1 MSLANLF
8 DDLMPST
15 GPVDPTSW
23 AERHGGA
30 LVSLAVGIATYAWL
44 VVTVYQPVR
53 PVTNDRVT
61 RIVFRPVPPPPEIAE
76 PAPQE
81 VVEPVLPELSEVAAT
96 SANPSENA
104 PLAEAIRVPETVL
117 AAVRS
122 RSSTLAAWRP
132 ETEGDRQL
140 VESLREQVT
149 RYGERL
155 DANQNDLKAD
165 INRLAIEAAG
175 REFLLNTDGGRAGVI
190 RTFDF
195 KGYPPETIKPLLS
208 RYGIRIEYKHVNPDK
223 NARPFL
229 NSATFEDGTF
239 TNVQREG
246 YYEVLVFSPK
256 AVALMATKELT
267 ALYARGFEPRDA
279 RVRKIVFGIVQSREE
294 DFDLDV
300 IDMEVERLR

>member
-1 MSLANLF
+1 MSLASLF
-8 DDLMPST
+8 DELLPST
-15 GPVDPTSW
+15 GPVDPTTW

-30 LVSLAVGIATYAWL
+30 LVALAVGIASYAWL

-53 PVTNDRVT
+53 PIANDPVT
-61 RIVFRPVPPPPEIAE
+61 RIVFRPVPPPPEIVE

-81 VVEPVLPELSEVAAT
+81 VVEPIVPELSEVAAT
-96 SANPSENA
+96 SANPSESA
-104 PLAEAIRVPETVL
+104 PLAEALRAPETVL

-140 VESLREQVT
+140 VEALREQVT

-155 DANQNDLKAD
+155 DASQTDLKAD
-165 INRLAIEAAG
+165 INRLAIESAG
-175 REFLLNTDGGRAGVI
+175 REFLLNTDGGKAGVI

-195 KGYPPETIKPLLS
+195 KGYPPEAIKPVLT
-208 RYGIRIEYKHVNPDK
+208 RYGIRVEYKHVNPDK
-223 NARPFL
+223 NARQFL

-256 AVALMATKELT
+256 AVALMATKEMT
-267 ALYARGFEPRDA
+267 ALYARGYEPRDA
-279 RVRKIVFGIVQSREE
+279 RVRKIVFGIVQGREDE
-294 DFDLDV
+294 FDLDV
-300 IDMEVERLR
+300 IDMEIERLR